1 MVPWM
6 GFGKRIMTNLEGI
19 DEPLFLFDV
28 DPWMLLRVVEDE
40 KVPEDSLS
48 EHYPRVLHMN

>member
-48 EHYPRVLHMN
+48 EHYPRVLHTN